1 MPSFWNVGAIFFSLL
16 AGLSQA
22 NLLDDTHMLKRYTQ
36 AVEVPPAAT
45 HFPSTILPGNGSAVG
60 TSTRVL
66 LPTSTRQLIDAT
78 TLHSL
83 HSQRVPA
90 HPTGS
95 ISVSSSEGGGTSVTS
110 IEVDW
115 TGLLPVTPSVSQSFR
130 GTTHQPTGEDPAATE
145 PSTGTTSDPDTSFD
159 DGSGRAT
166 EPSTTDI
173 SLHPTSVT
181 LSDNRWAHPRTH
193 HHHYKQD
200 DLGLVNLRTRLHQYP
215 RCYEDH
221 SAAVNNDGGGQCGI
235 GDGLS
240 KKGLREACDR
250 AINKYED
257 DTVYS
262 DYVSRYSRES
272 AKENDGIIICGHIRL
287 SNSCTIIMDYCTN
300 CKTRG

>member
-16 AGLSQA
+16 AGLSPA
-22 NLLDDTHMLKRYTQ
+22 NLLGDTHMLKRYPQ
-36 AVEVPPAAT
+36 AVEAPSAAT
-45 HFPSTILPGNGSAVG
+45 HFPSTILPGNGSAAG
-60 TSTRVL
+60 TRVL

-83 HSQRVPA
+83 HSRES
-90 HPTGS
+90 TG
-95 ISVSSSEGGGTSVTS
+95 V
-110 IEVDW
+110 
-115 TGLLPVTPSVSQSFR
+115 
-130 GTTHQPTGEDPAATE
+130 
-145 PSTGTTSDPDTSFD
+145 STGTGTDGNVGDGASEPPVIQLGASLSRVTKITQSVGVGETSTVSTPL
-159 DGSGRAT
+159 
-166 EPSTTDI
+166 PS
-173 SLHPTSVT
+173 
-181 LSDNRWAHPRTH
+181 
-193 HHHYKQD
+193 Q
-200 DLGLVNLRTRLHQYP
+200 
-215 RCYEDH
+215 
-221 SAAVNNDGGGQCGI
+221 AAVDNDGGGQCGI

>member
-1 MPSFWNVGAIFFSLL
+1 MTSFWNVGAIFFSLL

-22 NLLDDTHMLKRYTQ
+22 NLLGDTHMLKRYPQ
-36 AVEVPPAAT
+36 AVEVPPAAA
-45 HFPSTILPGNGSAVG
+45 HSPSTILPGNGSAVG

-83 HSQRVPA
+83 HSRES
-90 HPTGS
+90 TG
-95 ISVSSSEGGGTSVTS
+95 VSTGTGTDGNVGGGTSVTS

-145 PSTGTTSDPDTSFD
+145 LSTGTTSDPDTSFD
-159 DGSGRAT
+159 DGVTKITQSVGVGET
-166 EPSTTDI
+166 STVSTPLPSQT
-173 SLHPTSVT
+173 
-181 LSDNRWAHPRTH
+181 
-193 HHHYKQD
+193 
-200 DLGLVNLRTRLHQYP
+200 
-215 RCYEDH
+215 
-221 SAAVNNDGGGQCGI
+221 AVDNDGGGQCGT

-257 DTVYS
+257 DKIYS

-272 AKENDGIIICGHIRL
+272 SKENDGIIICGHIRL
-287 SNSCTIIMDYCTN
+287 SNSWTIIMDYCTN

>member
-22 NLLDDTHMLKRYTQ
+22 NLLGDTHMLKRYPQ
-36 AVEVPPAAT
+36 AVEVPSAAT

-60 TSTRVL
+60 TSTCVL

-83 HSQRVPA
+83 HSRESTGVSTGTGTDGNVGDGASEPPVIQLGASLSRR
-90 HPTGS
+90 PTAAA
-95 ISVSSSEGGGTSVTS
+95 
-110 IEVDW
+110 
-115 TGLLPVTPSVSQSFR
+115 LLQSFR

-145 PSTGTTSDPDTSFD
+145 PSTGTTSDPDTSLD
-159 DGSGRAT
+159 DGSGVT
-166 EPSTTDI
+166 KITQSVGVGETSTVSTPLPS
-173 SLHPTSVT
+173 
-181 LSDNRWAHPRTH
+181 
-193 HHHYKQD
+193 Q
-200 DLGLVNLRTRLHQYP
+200 
-215 RCYEDH
+215 
-221 SAAVNNDGGGQCGI
+221 AAVDNDGGGQCGI

>member
-1 MPSFWNVGAIFFSLL
+1 MPLRFTLFTLG
-16 AGLSQA
+16 
-22 NLLDDTHMLKRYTQ
+22 
-36 AVEVPPAAT
+36 
-45 HFPSTILPGNGSAVG
+45 
-60 TSTRVL
+60 RVL
-66 LPTSTRQLIDAT
+66 A
-78 TLHSL
+78 
-83 HSQRVPA
+83 
-90 HPTGS
+90 TGS
-95 ISVSSSEGGGTSVTS
+95 ISVLSSDGGGTSVTS

-115 TGLLPVTPSVSQSFR
+115 TGLLPVTSSVSQSFR
-130 GTTHQPTGEDPAATE
+130 ETTHQPTGEDPAATE

-181 LSDNRWAHPRTH
+181 LSDNRWAHPTTH
-193 HHHYKQD
+193 HHHYRQD
-200 DLGLVNLRTRLHQYP
+200 DLGVTKITQSVGVGETSTVSTPLPSQ
-215 RCYEDH
+215 
-221 SAAVNNDGGGQCGI
+221 AAVDNDGGGQCGI

>member
-1 MPSFWNVGAIFFSLL
+1 MTSFWNVGAIFFSLL

-22 NLLDDTHMLKRYTQ
+22 NLLGDTHMLKRYPQ
-36 AVEVPPAAT
+36 AVEVPPAAA
-45 HFPSTILPGNGSAVG
+45 HSPSTILPGNGSAVG

-83 HSQRVPA
+83 HSRES
-90 HPTGS
+90 TG
-95 ISVSSSEGGGTSVTS
+95 VSTGTGTDGNVGGGTSVTS

-145 PSTGTTSDPDTSFD
+145 LSTGTTSDPDTSFD
-159 DGSGRAT
+159 DGSDRTILAWSAYVLDYINIPGVT
-166 EPSTTDI
+166 KITQSVGVGETSTVSTPLPSQT
-173 SLHPTSVT
+173 
-181 LSDNRWAHPRTH
+181 
-193 HHHYKQD
+193 
-200 DLGLVNLRTRLHQYP
+200 
-215 RCYEDH
+215 
-221 SAAVNNDGGGQCGI
+221 AVDNDGGGQCGT

-257 DTVYS
+257 DKIYS

-272 AKENDGIIICGHIRL
+272 SK
-287 SNSCTIIMDYCTN
+287 
-300 CKTRG
+300 

>member
-1 MPSFWNVGAIFFSLL
+1 MPLRFTLFTLG
-16 AGLSQA
+16 
-22 NLLDDTHMLKRYTQ
+22 
-36 AVEVPPAAT
+36 
-45 HFPSTILPGNGSAVG
+45 
-60 TSTRVL
+60 RVL
-66 LPTSTRQLIDAT
+66 A
-78 TLHSL
+78 
-83 HSQRVPA
+83 
-90 HPTGS
+90 TGS
-95 ISVSSSEGGGTSVTS
+95 ISVLSSDGGGTSVTS

-115 TGLLPVTPSVSQSFR
+115 TGLLPVTSSVSQSCR
-130 GTTHQPTGEDPAATE
+130 ETTHQPTGEDPAATE

-159 DGSGRAT
+159 DGS
-166 EPSTTDI
+166 EPITTTIDRTILVWSTYVLDYINIPGVTKI
-173 SLHPTSVT
+173 TQSVGVGETSTVST
-181 LSDNRWAHPRTH
+181 PLPS
-193 HHHYKQD
+193 Q
-200 DLGLVNLRTRLHQYP
+200 
-215 RCYEDH
+215 
-221 SAAVNNDGGGQCGI
+221 AAVDNDGGGQCGI